1 LAFYARDL
9 AAIHDAGFGG
19 FARNAAPGL
28 LRRLRRAGIMNGL
41 VVDLGCGSGI
51 WARALTDAG
60 YDVLGVDQSEE
71 MLRIARRRAPR
82 ARFVQASVVD
92 YAPPDCAAITALGEV
107 LCYAG
112 SLSVLGHADAELLL
126 FDVATPARGRLTA
139 GRTFTEGDGWLL
151 CNEVRAAGGTL
162 SRRITTF
169 TRAGRG
175 GWRRDD
181 EEHRLTLF
189 DPAEVLAE
197 LGRAGY
203 EGRRLRSYGRELR
216 PYPGLAYF
224 EAVSRRARRGPGR
237 RAGRA

>member
-19 FARNAAPGL
+19 FARDAAPGL
-28 LRRLRRAGIMNGL
+28 LRRLRRAGIGDGL

-60 YDVLGVDQSEE
+60 YDVLGVDQSAD
-71 MLRIARRRAPR
+71 MLRIARRQASR
-82 ARFVQASVVD
+82 ARFEQASVVD
-92 YAPPDCAAITALGEV
+92 YAPPPCAAITALGEV

-112 SLSVLGHADAELLL
+112 SLSVLGRADAELLL

-151 CNEVRAAGGTL
+151 CNEVTATGGTL

-181 EEHRLTLF
+181 EAHRLTLF

-197 LGRAGY
+197 LRRVGY

-224 EAVSRRARRGPGR
+224 EAARRRARPARGR
-237 RAGRA
+237 RTGPA